1 MAPVCA
7 PPLFPAFRRM
17 ALGLVLALAPLALA
31 DDAARPR
38 HNSVY
43 VRDDVAA
50 VTSLVAEA
58 RRAAEAKDAATA
70 ADRIEALLLTEE
82 KGLVPVREGLLYV
95 SPRRWAQIQLLSGA
109 PPFGEGVLK
118 AWRDVHDAEANAAL
132 RGAVL
137 SGDEAEVLFL
147 VERYPAATGAAT
159 ALLALS
165 DRALQRGDPDEA
177 EGFLLR
183 VREHLAEGEDA
194 LLASEGYR
202 RRADFLATLGP
213 RRPPGWPTPGGDPS
227 RGRNG
232 DPLPPPERL
241 RLLWQSRF
249 LSGPPPTLLAREGD
263 RMPEVSPLL
272 PFPPVCDGEHVY
284 VHLGPAVA
292 AFSRAGGKL
301 AFFAPEGAE
310 EEMADDDRRTDEL
323 LARSPGGRAA
333 TVVDGVLYFE
343 RALFDAYEGPELPQS
358 QNELLAFDVRT
369 RTTLWTQRLKGEGTR
384 RALAIFFRG
393 APAVVGDRLY
403 VYGAVRDRSD
413 DGAREEDRVPTPKEE
428 AHLFCLDRR
437 TGAVL
442 WRRFLGYGDTE
453 AAAHFPPYS
462 GLAPAVAKG
471 VVVAVTGLG
480 VAAAL
485 DARSGDLLW
494 LFRYDR
500 HPSRERERLA
510 DAGRAQMV
518 HLRSGW
524 MREPPRIVGDSV
536 YFAPFDGDEL
546 FACWLRGTRTPVGFE
561 IEQWAKDRAKGH
573 RHSLLE
579 YFGGVQGGRIWCVGR
594 RDPRP
599 ALTVSYQAVVSW
611 PIDRAVGFAYGLIP
625 HTEEDEETGL
635 PVPPEIYG
643 NPTIAGDTLLVPT
656 RRAIYRFD
664 IGREPEAAL
673 REGERLAEIPA
684 LPPYLAPPEID
695 EEEAAF
701 GALVAV
707 DGFLYVATTD
717 RLLCYGEA
725 K

>member
-1 MAPVCA
+1 MAPLRASLLLLSLA
-7 PPLFPAFRRM
+7 PM
-17 ALGLVLALAPLALA
+17 VLA
-31 DDAARPR
+31 DEAARPR

-58 RRAAEAKDAATA
+58 TKAAEAEDAATA
-70 ADRIEALLLTEE
+70 ADRIEALLLTDE
-82 KGLVPVREGLLYV
+82 KGLVPVRAGLLYV
-95 SPRRWAQIQLLSGA
+95 SPRRWAQIQLLSGVA
-109 PPFGEGVLK
+109 PFGDQVLK

-132 RGAVL
+132 KGAIL
-137 SGDEAEVLFL
+137 AGDEAEVLLL
-147 VERYPAATGAAT
+147 VERYPAATGTAG

-177 EGFLLR
+177 LGYLLR
-183 VREHLAEGEDA
+183 VREHLATSEEA
-194 LLASEGYR
+194 LLASDGYR
-202 RRADFLATLGP
+202 RRADVLRKLGP

-241 RLLWQSRF
+241 KLLWQGEI
-249 LSGPPPTLLAREGD
+249 LPGPPPSLVARESD
-263 RMPEVSPLL
+263 RSADVSPLL
-272 PFPPVCDGEHVY
+272 PFPPVCDAEHVY

-292 AFSRAGGKL
+292 AFSRQSGKL
-301 AFFAPEGAE
+301 VFYAPEGAGDE
-310 EEMADDDRRTDEL
+310 DASDDGRDRIDEL

-333 TVVDGVLYFE
+333 TVADGVLYFD
-343 RALFDAYEGPELPQS
+343 RALFDMEEGPEPLPKAE
-358 QNELLAFDVRT
+358 NELVAFDVRT
-369 RTTLWTQRLKGEGTR
+369 RATLWTKRLKGEGTK
-384 RALAIFFRG
+384 APLPIFFRG

-413 DGAREEDRVPTPKEE
+413 DVPTPKEE

-437 TGAVL
+437 TGKVI
-442 WRRFLGYGDTE
+442 WRRFLGYGDTDV
-453 AAAHFPPYS
+453 AAQFPPDS
-462 GLAPAVAKG
+462 GLPVAVAKG

-500 HPSRERERLA
+500 RPSRERERLA
-510 DAGRAQMV
+510 EMGHAQMV
-518 HLRSGW
+518 RLRSGW
-524 MREPPRIVGDSV
+524 MREPPRIEGDSV
-536 YFAPFDGDEL
+536 YFAPFDAEEL
-546 FACWLRGTRTPVGFE
+546 FACWLRGARTPVGFE

-579 YFGGVQGGRIWCVGR
+579 YFPGIRGDRIWCVGR

-599 ALTVSYQAVVSW
+599 VLTVSYQAVVSW
-611 PIDRAVGFAYGLIP
+611 PLDRAVGFAYGLIP
-625 HTEEDEETGL
+625 HTEEDEESGL

-643 NPTIAGDTLLVPT
+643 NPTIAGDVLLVPT
-656 RRAIYRFD
+656 RKAIYRFD
-664 IGREPEAAL
+664 TGREPAAAL
-673 REGERLAEIPA
+673 KDGERLAEIPA
-684 LPPYLAPPEID
+684 LPPYLAPPELIEAD
-695 EEEAAF
+695 EAAF
-701 GALVAV
+701 GALLAV
-707 DGFLYVATTD
+707 DGFLYVATTH
-717 RLLCYGEA
+717 RLYCYGEE

>member
-1 MAPVCA
+1 MAPVRA
-7 PPLFPAFRRM
+7 PFRLLPALC
-17 ALGLVLALAPLALA
+17 LGLAPLALA

-38 HNSVY
+38 HNGVY

-58 RRAAEAKDAATA
+58 RKAAEAEEPATA
-70 ADRIEALLLTEE
+70 ADRMEALLLTEE

-95 SPRRWAQIQLLSGA
+95 SPRRWAQIQLLAGA
-109 PPFGEGVLK
+109 PPFGPAVLQ
-118 AWRDVHDAEANAAL
+118 AWRDVHDGEANAAL
-132 RGAVL
+132 KGAVL
-137 SGDEAEVLFL
+137 SGDEAEVLNL
-147 VERYPAATGAAT
+147 VERYPAATGAAA

-177 EGFLLR
+177 EGLLLR
-183 VREHLAEGEDA
+183 VREHLAAGEDA
-194 LLASEGYR
+194 VLASEGYR
-202 RRADFLATLGP
+202 RRADFLATLRP

-232 DPLPPPERL
+232 DPLPPPDRL
-241 RLLWQSRF
+241 TLLWKSEF
-249 LSGPPPTLLAREGD
+249 LSEPPRTLLAREGD
-263 RMPEVSPLL
+263 RMADASPLL
-272 PFPPVCDGEHVY
+272 PFAPVCDDEHVY
-284 VHLGPAVA
+284 VHLGAAVA
-292 AFSRAGGKL
+292 AFSREGGKL
-301 AFFAPEGAE
+301 AFFAPEGADE
-310 EEMADDDRRTDEL
+310 EAADEL
-323 LARSPGGRAA
+323 IAQSPGGRAV
-333 TVVDGVLYFE
+333 TVADGVLYFE
-343 RALFDAYEGPELPQS
+343 RALFDGDDGPGPLPQAS
-358 QNELLAFDVRT
+358 SELVAFDVRA
-369 RTTLWTQRLKGEGTR
+369 RTTLWTAKLTGDGTKS
-384 RALAIFFRG
+384 RARPIFFRG

-403 VYGAVRDRSD
+403 AYGAMRDHSD
-413 DGAREEDRVPTPKEE
+413 DGPTPKEE

-453 AAAHFPPYS
+453 VPAQFPPYS
-462 GLAPAVAKG
+462 GLSPAVAKG

-485 DARSGDLLW
+485 DAKSGDLLW

-500 HPSRERERLA
+500 HPSRERERLTA
-510 DAGRAQMV
+510 IGRAQVV
-518 HLRSGW
+518 HPRSSW

-536 YFAPFDGDEL
+536 YFAPFDADEL

-579 YFGGVQGGRIWCVGR
+579 YFGGVLGGRIWCVGR

-611 PIDRAVGFAYGLIP
+611 PLDRAVGFAYGLIP

-643 NPTIAGDTLLVPT
+643 NPTIAGDVLLVPT
-656 RRAIYRFD
+656 RRAVYRFD

-673 REGERLAEIPA
+673 KEGERLKEIA
-684 LPPYLAPPEID
+684 VLPPYLAPPEID

-707 DGFLYVATTD
+707 DGFLYVTTTD